1 MHKFYILSYSKGN
14 VLYTYYLATCFSS
27 INKNPGNHSTFS
39 AEIDLDTVLKKWG
52 NFDYNSIGATEYV
65 LSTLCGEMSLRSEGG
80 LFK

>member
-39 AEIDLDTVLKKWG
+39 AEIFLIPFYGLRVLHCV
-52 NFDYNSIGATEYV
+52 DVS
-65 LSTLCGEMSLRSEGG
+65 
-80 LFK
+80 